1 MPEQWAE
8 LCENA
13 VQNGEDGAAF
23 LQTVKRVEVSGGRL
37 MLTVK
42 SSFYKAWIEEP
53 ENMQELE
60 NLLFRH
66 VQCPSDMRVEVIAE
80 ENTEENKKR
89 KEKLQRHYTKI

>member
-1 MPEQWAE
+1 
-8 LCENA
+8 
-13 VQNGEDGAAF
+13 
-23 LQTVKRVEVSGGRL
+23 

-42 SSFYKAWIEEP
+42 SSFYKTWIEEP

-60 NLLFRH
+60 HLLLRH
-66 VQCPSDMRVEVIAE
+66 VQCPSDMKVEVTVE